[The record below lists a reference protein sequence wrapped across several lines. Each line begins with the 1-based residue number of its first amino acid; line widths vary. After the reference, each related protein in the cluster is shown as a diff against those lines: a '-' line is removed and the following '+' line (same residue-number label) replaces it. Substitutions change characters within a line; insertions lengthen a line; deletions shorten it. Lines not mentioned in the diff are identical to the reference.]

1 MKGRGLPLRWPSA
14 HARGAS
20 RQRSGEAPVSG
31 AYEGR
36 QIVGMDLHRRRSV
49 LVRMTDTGEQLET
62 VRISNDPEY
71 LRQVMARAGESP
83 EVVLEAAYGW
93 YWAADTLAEL
103 GATVHLAHPM
113 GVKMFAYRRVKN
125 DQRDAADLADLLRMG
140 RLPEAWIA
148 PPATREL
155 RGWVRHRAKLVGLR
169 SQLKC
174 QIHAVLAG
182 AGVQVSMSD
191 LFGVAGQHLL
201 ASIQLTPESRARVD
215 SALRVITGLDFEIEL
230 FGKLVAGQLRAD
242 PGYQAI
248 QAIPGVGPVLAAV
261 FVAEIGDIGRFR
273 RAEQLASWAG
283 LTPKHHESDTTVHRG
298 PITKQGSRLVRWA
311 AVEAVQRVPA
321 HTRLGQIRDHVG
333 QRRGRNIGIVAA
345 ARELTELVFYGLRD
359 HHIRALP
366 GTPST
371 ASSTPS
377 PAA

>member
-1 MKGRGLPLRWPSA
+1 
-14 HARGAS
+14 
-20 RQRSGEAPVSG
+20 VSEQY
-31 AYEGR
+31 AGR

-49 LVRMTDTGEQLET
+49 LVRMTETGELLET

-71 LRQVMARAGESP
+71 LRQVMARAGEHP
-83 EVVLEAAYGW
+83 EVVLEATYGW

-103 GATVHLAHPM
+103 GAHVHLAHPL

-169 SQLKC
+169 SNLKC

-182 AGVQVSMSD
+182 AGVTVPMSD
-191 LFGVAGQHLL
+191 LFGVSGRQLL
-201 ASIQLTPESRARVD
+201 ATARLAPESRARID
-215 SALRVITGLDFEIEL
+215 SQLRLIESLDFEVEL
-230 FGKLVAGQLRAD
+230 FGKLVTGRLRTHR
-242 PGYQAI
+242 GYQAI

-261 FVAEIGDIGRFR
+261 FVAEIGDVTRFR
-273 RAEQLASWAG
+273 RPEQLTSWAG

-298 PITKQGSRLVRWA
+298 RITKMGSTLVRWA

-321 HTRLGQIRDHVG
+321 STGLGQIRDQVG
-333 QRRGRNIGIVAA
+333 ARRGRNIGVVAA

-359 HHIRALP
+359 GHIRRLP
-366 GTPST
+366 TPRT
-371 ASSTPS
+371 